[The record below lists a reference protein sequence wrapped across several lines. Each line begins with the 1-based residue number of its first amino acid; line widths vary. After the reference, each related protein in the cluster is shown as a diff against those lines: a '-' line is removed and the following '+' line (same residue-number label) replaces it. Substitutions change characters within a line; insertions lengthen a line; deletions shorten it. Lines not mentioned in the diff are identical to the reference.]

1 LPLNNVGVMALDYNG
16 KEGIATSI
24 GHAPIAALIDP
35 AAGSRN
41 AIGEALSNMF
51 GRQLKDNF
59 KGFTYLPIGCGLVK
73 TKVKMH
79 DYTKRFKACSDFAI
93 ELGIN
98 IPTGK
103 DSLSM
108 KQKYPN
114 DEVIAPGT
122 VIISAAGNCSN
133 ITKVVEPVLQ
143 KNGGSIYYINL
154 SQDDFK
160 LGGSSFAQI

>member
-1 LPLNNVGVMALDYNG
+1 
-16 KEGIATSI
+16 
-24 GHAPIAALIDP
+24 
-35 AAGSRN
+35 
-41 AIGEALSNMF
+41 
-51 GRQLKDNF
+51 
-59 KGFTYLPIGCGLVK
+59 
-73 TKVKMH
+73 
-79 DYTKRFKACSDFAI
+79 
-93 ELGIN
+93 LGIN

-122 VIISAAGNCSN
+122 VIISAGGNCTD
-133 ITKVVEPVLQ
+133 IRKVVEPVLQ

-160 LGGSSFAQI
+160 LGGSSFAQTQIQIGTETNN

>member
-1 LPLNNVGVMALDYNG
+1 
-16 KEGIATSI
+16 
-24 GHAPIAALIDP
+24 LINP
-35 AAGSRN
+35 KAGSRT
-41 AIGEALSNMF
+41 AIAEALSNISLGSF
-51 GRQLKDNF
+51 KRWNLKSVSLSANWMWACKNEGEDARL
-59 KGFTYLPIGCGLVK
+59 YEAV
-73 TKVKMH
+73 
-79 DYTKRFKACSDFAI
+79 KACSDFAI

-143 KNGGSIYYINL
+143 RNGGNIYYINL
-154 SQDDFK
+154 SQDSFK
-160 LGGSSFAQI
+160 LGGSSFAQVLNKIGNDVPTIKTRILQKSI